1 MEQPTTTAGPASK
14 PRGLFYGWWLVGIAM
29 FTIALSN
36 GAAAHGLGVFFVALE
51 RHFGWSRTVL
61 SGAFALARLEGTVM
75 GPVEGFLTDRFGSRR
90 MVLTGFCILGLG
102 FLMFSFTSGI
112 ASFYLAFMVIAV
124 GMGLGGFLPMITA
137 VNNWFVRRR
146 SIAIASAGMGN
157 YMGGVMVPALA
168 LGIGLLGWRAVSLA
182 LGVVFLALA
191 YPLTRQIRNRPEEY
205 GQRPDGEISQVG
217 SLSDDAPSGMDA
229 YGIGDFSARQAL
241 RTSAFWLITFSH
253 GLSAMVVGALQVHA
267 IPMLHDA
274 GLSLELAGTLV
285 VVYTFVGMGSRIV
298 GGYLGD
304 RFPKPVVIFAFS
316 TVQAFGVVA
325 AVGISSFAT
334 ALPFAVM
341 FGFGWGGRGALFTAL
356 RGDYFGRKAFAT
368 IFGLSAFFLSG
379 VSVISPLFA
388 GYLFD
393 VQGHYRAALLTLA
406 AINLFGGFLVLF
418 SRKPALPD
426 SVGVDRMKSM

>member
-1 MEQPTTTAGPASK
+1 M
-14 PRGLFYGWWLVGIAM
+14 L
-29 FTIALSN
+29 TIALSN

-90 MVLTGFCILGLG
+90 MILTGFLILGLG
-102 FLMFSFTSGI
+102 FMIFSFTNGVV
-112 ASFYLAFMVIAV
+112 SFYLAFSIIAT
-124 GMGLGGFLPMITA
+124 GMGLGGFLPMMAA

-157 YMGGVMVPALA
+157 YMGGVLVPLLA
-168 LGIGLLGWRAVSLA
+168 LGIGVLGWRGIAFA
-182 LGVVFLALA
+182 LGLMFLTMAF
-191 YPLTRQIRNRPEEY
+191 PLTRLIRNRPEEY
-205 GQRPDGEISQVG
+205 GQRPDGELTPEDG
-217 SLSDDAPSGMDA
+217 SGDKIPA
-229 YGIGDFSARQAL
+229 YGEGDFTARQAM
-241 RTSAFWLITFSH
+241 RTPAFWLITFSH

-274 GLSLELAGTLV
+274 GLRLELAGTVV
-285 VVYTFVGMGSRIV
+285 VVYTFVGMGSRMI

-304 RFPKPVVIFAFS
+304 RFPKTVIIFGFS
-316 TVQAFGVVA
+316 TVQAMGVVA

-393 VQGHYRAALLTLA
+393 LQGSYRVPLLILA
-406 AINLFGGFLVLF
+406 AINLFGGFIVLF
-418 SRKPALPD
+418 SRKPALPGVI
-426 SVGVDRMKSM
+426 SVDRTMSM